1 MHVRQSAVFV
11 VVAVLL
17 SARGVS
23 AQAPAS
29 TEAASVIV
37 EQQAQA
43 SVTPAQTPAQQLQ
56 PQAASALLT
65 APAPGVTQLSEDK
78 NAPAQP
84 VRAPH
89 RHGPGFGLMVAGGAL
104 FVAGLLVGGG
114 AGTAMAIGGAVVG
127 AYGLY
132 VYFE

>member
-1 MHVRQSAVFV
+1 MHVRKSAVFV

-17 SARGVS
+17 SARGAS
-23 AQAPAS
+23 AQAS
-29 TEAASVIV
+29 ASVDANGVVV
-37 EQQAQA
+37 EQQEPA
-43 SVTPAQTPAQQLQ
+43 VTPAQTPAQQLQ

-65 APAPGVTQLSEDK
+65 APAPSVAQLSESK
-78 NAPAQP
+78 NVPSQPA
-84 VRAPH
+84 RAPH

-132 VYFE
+132 VYF